1 VERVVPWRAVV
12 MRRRLNTLTKY
23 CGLLPNIR
31 AFGESFCHRLADN
44 PIPLRLAQLQLPLR
58 AL

>member
-1 VERVVPWRAVV
+1 VERSP
-12 MRRRLNTLTKY
+12 RRLLNALVPQLRD
-23 CGLLPNIR
+23 GLPPNIC

-44 PIPLRLAQLQLPLR
+44 PIHLRLAQLQLPLR